1 MEAATGIP
9 AGEICGRGKAL
20 RITQAKETLI
30 LCGHRLGANM
40 AELARLT
47 GLDISTVT
55 RRFEAA
61 TTAHAGSEERRGLS
75 ERVME
80 RYQIERIATSQV

>member
-1 MEAATGIP
+1 
-9 AGEICGRGKAL
+9 
-20 RITQAKETLI
+20 
-30 LCGHRLGANM
+30 M

-61 TTAHAGSEERRGLS
+61 MTAHAASEERRGLS

-80 RYQIERIATSQV
+80 SYKTERIATSQV